1 MSVPVTSDT
10 IYGDCELDWHPLI
23 RLWKT
28 DPMNVA
34 TTRARKSEETR
45 LRIER
50 EACRLFVEKGIA
62 ETTTR
67 DLAAAAGIAEGT
79 IYRHFASKEI
89 LALELFR
96 RIHAGL
102 ADLALAAEAGND
114 RIEDKA
120 RALIT
125 AYCRKADEDWPLFS
139 YHLLAQHAMLRH
151 VPPGAHSPVKVV
163 RKIITEAIAKGE
175 IPDRDVEVLT
185 SAVLGLILQP
195 AISKVYG
202 EVHGPLEAHAD
213 WLSTAAVNVLKG

>member
-1 MSVPVTSDT
+1 
-10 IYGDCELDWHPLI
+10 
-23 RLWKT
+23 
-28 DPMNVA
+28 MNVA
-34 TTRARKSEETR
+34 TTRAKKTEETR
-45 LRIER
+45 KRIEWA
-50 EACRLFVEKGIA
+50 ACRLFVEKGIA

-67 DLAAAAGIAEGT
+67 DIAAAAGIAEGT

-96 RIHAGL
+96 RIHGNL
-102 ADLALAAEAGND
+102 AQLALEAGAGNE

-125 AYCRKADEDWPLFS
+125 AYCRMADQDWPLFS
-139 YHLLAQHAMLRH
+139 YHLLAQHSLLRH
-151 VPPGAHSPVKVV
+151 VPLDAPSPVKVA
-163 RKIITEAIAKGE
+163 RRIITESIASGE
-175 IPDRDVEVLT
+175 IPKRDVEVLT

-213 WLSTAAVNVLKG
+213 WLATAAMNVLKG